1 MRTLLALTSTI
12 LIGLQFTAKADTV
25 PAGTQIQVRP
35 DSQIR
40 VNKWDRGRIYRGH
53 VAQDVTARDG
63 DLAIP
68 RGSDVELIVRQTG
81 PNRMA
86 IDIES
91 LTVNGHRYVL
101 DSSGPQFHTHDYE
114 TGGGLVGSIVGAVT
128 GVRTEGDEIIVPA
141 ESTLTFQMRAPL
153 HLVGWQDPGYERGG
167 YHYHRDPDWYR

>member
-68 RGSDVELIVRQTG
+68 R
-81 PNRMA
+81 
-86 IDIES
+86 
-91 LTVNGHRYVL
+91 
-101 DSSGPQFHTHDYE
+101 
-114 TGGGLVGSIVGAVT
+114 
-128 GVRTEGDEIIVPA
+128 
-141 ESTLTFQMRAPL
+141 
-153 HLVGWQDPGYERGG
+153 DPM
-167 YHYHRDPDWYR
+167 